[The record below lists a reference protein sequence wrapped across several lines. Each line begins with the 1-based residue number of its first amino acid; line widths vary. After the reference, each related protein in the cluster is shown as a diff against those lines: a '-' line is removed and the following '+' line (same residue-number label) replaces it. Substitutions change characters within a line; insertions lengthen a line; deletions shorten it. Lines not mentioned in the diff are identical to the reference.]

1 MAFVVFAATAAD
13 RIDVLNP
20 ASRRAENFFPLI
32 EGLASEC
39 ELDHSISKR
48 APIPRYWS
56 RTSRTIG
63 RVLSFRPYHLE
74 DHNQHDSRDDPECAL
89 ATHLV
94 LPQTLCEPNSHR
106 RKVTQVPEDA
116 STGFSHRL
124 RFKLTGARSGEDRSA
139 YWRLPAL

>member
-39 ELDHSISKR
+39 ELDHSISER
-48 APIPRYWS
+48 APIPGYWS
-56 RTSRTIG
+56 GTSRTIG
-63 RVLSFRPYHLE
+63 RMLSFHPYHLE
-74 DHNQHDSRDDPECAL
+74 DHNQQDSRDDQECGL

-94 LPQTLCEPNSHR
+94 LPRTLCRRNSHPRNGR
-106 RKVTQVPEDA
+106 RM
-116 STGFSHRL
+116 
-124 RFKLTGARSGEDRSA
+124 
-139 YWRLPAL
+139 